1 MFSYVANQLQVSA
14 SLLVQ
19 NSTAAAG
26 AVNGTGVDIGELE
39 GPLLVTANA
48 PVASS
53 GDTITFTVEHSSDDS
68 SYGAVDADAL
78 VNAST
83 GAAATFTQVTD
94 AVAVFESLAL
104 KRDRLKRYVRVVA
117 TTAGSA
123 IDVNFAAYIVG
134 LKKYTA

>member
-39 GPLLVTANA
+39 GPLAVTVNA
-48 PVASS
+48 PVASAS
-53 GDTITFTVEHSSDDS
+53 DTITFTVEHSDDDS
-68 SYGAVDADAL
+68 TYGAVGADAL
-78 VNAST
+78 VNPST

-94 AVAVFESLAL
+94 ANAVFETLAL

-117 TTAGSA
+117 TTAGSS
-123 IDVNFAAYIVG
+123 IDVNFAAYIIG